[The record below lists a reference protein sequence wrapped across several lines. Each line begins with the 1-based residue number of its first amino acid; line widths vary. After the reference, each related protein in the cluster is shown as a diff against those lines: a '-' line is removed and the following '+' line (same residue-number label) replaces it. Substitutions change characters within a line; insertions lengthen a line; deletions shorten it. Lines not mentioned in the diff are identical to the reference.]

1 MIYSNFKIA
10 ISIIFFLSLC
20 IVSSK
25 IKAAP
30 SYAFRVKF
38 KDKNGT
44 LTFAD
49 SLQFLSAKALQRRS
63 KQGIDLD
70 STDLPIVPAYMD
82 AVLQVGNIEGIH
94 NRSKWFNQIVVTT
107 YDSSKAISIS
117 ALPMVASVEWVGYYA
132 SGIFKTEETEST
144 KFASESVEP
153 NTNKITR
160 GNSAYYG
167 NGFQQVDIIEADCL
181 HDMGFKGEEM
191 NIAIFD
197 NAFKGA
203 DTCVFFD
210 SIFSEGRL
218 KDQYDFARD
227 TAAAFAI
234 SINAN
239 HGYKVLSILASNV
252 SGSFVGSAPKANYYT
267 YITED
272 TRFEMPIEEDNWIS
286 AAEKSDSL
294 GVDIINSSLGYNKFD
309 SPLTGSNYTYTQM
322 DGVSSMVVKGANM
335 AVRKGIFVVNAMGNE
350 AAGSWKF
357 MITPADGDSVYSVGA
372 VNGSGIWWSASSYG
386 PTFDGRVKP
395 DGVAMGQSTT
405 LVGGCNLTAESGT
418 SYACPVICGG
428 IACLWQS
435 LPHLNAWQLRQI
447 VKMSS
452 DKYNSPDNTYGYGL
466 PNLCQAYNMVTG
478 IDEVK
483 NIDFRFALFPN
494 PVTNSCKLKS
504 YIGHINNFKY
514 TLLDVSGKLIY
525 MSKELY
531 GTEFEIEVLRTL
543 PTGNYVL
550 QFVADREQYSVQ
562 VAKQ

>member
-1 MIYSNFKIA
+1 
-10 ISIIFFLSLC
+10 
-20 IVSSK
+20 
-25 IKAAP
+25 
-30 SYAFRVKF
+30 
-38 KDKNGT
+38 
-44 LTFAD
+44 
-49 SLQFLSAKALQRRS
+49 
-63 KQGIDLD
+63 
-70 STDLPIVPAYMD
+70 
-82 AVLQVGNIEGIH
+82 
-94 NRSKWFNQIVVTT
+94 
-107 YDSSKAISIS
+107 
-117 ALPMVASVEWVGYYA
+117 
-132 SGIFKTEETEST
+132 
-144 KFASESVEP
+144 
-153 NTNKITR
+153 
-160 GNSAYYG
+160 
-167 NGFQQVDIIEADCL
+167 
-181 HDMGFKGEEM
+181 
-191 NIAIFD
+191 
-197 NAFKGA
+197 
-203 DTCVFFD
+203 
-210 SIFSEGRL
+210 
-218 KDQYDFARD
+218 
-227 TAAAFAI
+227 
-234 SINAN
+234 
-239 HGYKVLSILASNV
+239 
-252 SGSFVGSAPKANYYT
+252 
-267 YITED
+267 
-272 TRFEMPIEEDNWIS
+272 
-286 AAEKSDSL
+286 
-294 GVDIINSSLGYNKFD
+294 
-309 SPLTGSNYTYTQM
+309 
-322 DGVSSMVVKGANM
+322 
-335 AVRKGIFVVNAMGNE
+335 MGNE

-550 QFVADREQYSVQ
+550 QFVADKEQYSVQ